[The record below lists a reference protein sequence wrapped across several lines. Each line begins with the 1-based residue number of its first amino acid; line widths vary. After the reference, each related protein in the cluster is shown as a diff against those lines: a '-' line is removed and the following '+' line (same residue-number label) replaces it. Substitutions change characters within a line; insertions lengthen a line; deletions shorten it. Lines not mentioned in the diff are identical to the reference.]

1 MKKLDNIIN
10 TMLVLIMSVSCLTV
24 FIAVI
29 SRYFLKSPLNFSF
42 ALSTFLMC
50 WLLFLALPLAYKH
63 GYHVAMDNLLDF
75 LPVKLKLFIQLAIN
89 FIVVIVLLILTYFG
103 VQLTMFTGMILQE
116 LYIPQSWLYVS
127 LPIGCLLTVL
137 YIIIDSIQTIRKGIE
152 A

>member
-1 MKKLDNIIN
+1 
-10 TMLVLIMSVSCLTV
+10 MSVSCLTV